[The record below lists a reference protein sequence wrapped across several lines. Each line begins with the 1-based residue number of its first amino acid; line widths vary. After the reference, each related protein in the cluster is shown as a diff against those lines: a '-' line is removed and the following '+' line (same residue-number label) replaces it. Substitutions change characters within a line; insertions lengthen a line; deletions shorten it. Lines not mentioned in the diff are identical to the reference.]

1 MKCKKCNT
9 ENNKDN
15 NFCVKCGE
23 KLIIDKSVNE
33 KFCSSCGSKNISEAS
48 FCSNCGES
56 FSTLNSKT
64 SDKKSN
70 KKNINTKRS
79 KNQPKVLDI
88 AGLIKEHKLI
98 AGIVSIFLMFILYR
112 SLPQTSDYNSNNFSS
127 IIPSNSF
134 TREMPDSVTVSVMSK
149 FICSCGDCTDPLE
162 QCTCE
167 TAAEERDFI
176 RTRIT
181 QNFSTEETV
190 LAVINKYGGLKDDML
205 NVGNANSDGWN
216 IPSSNN

>member
-23 KLIIDKSVNE
+23 KLISDKSVNE
-33 KFCSSCGSKNISEAS
+33 KFCSSCGSENTAEAS
-48 FCSNCGES
+48 FCSNCGKS
-56 FSTLNSKT
+56 FSTTKSKF
-64 SDKKSN
+64 SN
-70 KKNINTKRS
+70 KKHNRKNTNTKQL

-88 AGLIKEHKLI
+88 AGAIKEHKLI
-98 AGIVSIFLMFILYR
+98 AGMVFIFLIFILYK
-112 SLPQTSDYNSNNFSS
+112 SIPQTSYYNSSNLST
-127 IIPSNSF
+127 IMPSNSF
-134 TREMPDSVTVSVMSK
+134 TREMPDSVTASVMSK

-176 RTRIT
+176 RTRIA
-181 QNFSTEETV
+181 QNLSAEETV
-190 LAVINKYGGLKDDML
+190 LAVVNKYGGLKDDKL
-205 NVGNANSDGWN
+205 NIGNTNSNGWT
-216 IPSSNN
+216 IPPSNN